1 MTATPIAPSA
11 VLTADRRVAPFDFR
25 DLSPDIYPASVYN
38 VWGIMPYLSRRM
50 NGREKL
56 SFNHDE
62 RGVGGPGVANVKSVS
77 SVERWN
83 QARGRGE
90 AKLRPRESVSLF
102 QPGRD
107 QPTYRR

>member
-25 DLSPDIYPASVYN
+25 DLLPDIYPAFVYN

-50 NGREKL
+50 NGSEKL

-62 RGVGGPGVANVKSVS
+62 RGVGV
-77 SVERWN
+77 
-83 QARGRGE
+83 
-90 AKLRPRESVSLF
+90 AKLRPRESVFLS
-102 QPGRD
+102 QPGQD
-107 QPTYRR
+107 EPTYRR